1 VRGRWLGLAA
11 IVVALGA
18 GAVSGA
24 QSRPAAAEAPSGYVD
39 VQFDTGVSIQSLNA
53 DGSSPTLAQQGFR
66 TLAVPAGMTAEA
78 FVAELRQR
86 PDVLSAEPGLPV
98 RAAQVPNDPYYD
110 YDGINQAQY
119 LTQIGAPAAWD
130 LSTGSNQVIV
140 AVLDSG
146 ADLTHPDLAGR
157 LWENPVDYLGDGID
171 RDNNGY
177 PNDRYGYRFVD
188 LTAKNVAVCGYTATR
203 GPNVQDDMGSPGDP
217 RAHGTLVSGVIAA
230 AGNNGQGV
238 AGIAWNTRLMTV
250 KVLDCEGK
258 GWMANVAQGIE
269 YAVKNGARI
278 INISVASDGTITA
291 NESAVLRAA
300 LQMAQNAGV
309 IVVAAAGNE
318 ARTPDVGTRYPAA
331 YTDFPNLIGV
341 GASNNLNGNEWAT
354 YSNYG
359 PAVDFAAPGNR
370 IVSTTRSDL
379 GLTAPYAEVGPEG
392 GTSFSTALTTGMFA
406 LMMARNS
413 RLGAADYIQIA
424 RDAATPAAPAVHGQ
438 NWAGSGIINIGA
450 AVARVPMSI
459 DGAPLRDWRDVP
471 AGTLVEAIIDG
482 NTCGSTTSQSFG
494 FLGRYSIRV
503 RSKAE
508 QPNCG
513 QPGKTVQLYVGGVPA
528 VPTFAWAPPNADLG
542 LRDRDVSS
550 VSPPPGNLV
559 VQLLNGGWANI
570 AHLEPSGQLPG
581 AVAGLPTPWTS
592 IFKWDPVKAVLGS
605 NGAYRHFYRGL
616 PSYTSD
622 YPLISQ
628 YDAYWVDAPP
638 PNIASLNPYPPA
650 GRAVSL
656 QAGWNNFTY
665 TGTSRSVE
673 DALKSVGDRWV
684 QVLQYD
690 NATGQWLSHLPVST
704 THPRILNDFGG
715 LFTLKVYW
723 VLMKEDASLVMD

>member
-1 VRGRWLGLAA
+1 MRRRWLGLVA

-18 GAVSGA
+18 GAVSEV
-24 QSRPAAAEAPSGYVD
+24 QDHPAAAEAPSGYVD
-39 VQFDTGVSIQSLNA
+39 VQFDTGVTIQSLNA
-53 DGSSPTLAQQGFR
+53 DGTTPTLAQQGFQ
-66 TLAVPAGMTAEA
+66 TLPIPPGKTSGEFLDELRARPDILTAEA
-78 FVAELRQR
+78 ATRVH
-86 PDVLSAEPGLPV
+86 
-98 RAAQVPNDPYYD
+98 AAQLPNDPYYD
-110 YDGINQAQY
+110 YDGVNQAQY
-119 LTQIGAPAAWD
+119 LAQIGAPAAWD
-130 LSTGSNQVIV
+130 LSTGSSQVVV

-146 ADLTHPDLAGR
+146 IDLGHPDLGGR
-157 LWENPVDYLGDGID
+157 LWENPIDNLSDGID

-188 LTAKNVAVCGYTATR
+188 LTAKNIALCGYTATR
-203 GPNVQDDMGSPGDP
+203 GPNVQDDMGSTGDP
-217 RAHGTLVSGVIAA
+217 RAHGTLVSGIIAA

-238 AGIAWNTRLMTV
+238 AGVAWNTRLMTV

-278 INISVASDGTITA
+278 INISVASDGSITA
-291 NESAVLRAA
+291 NESSVLRAA

-318 ARTPDVGTRYPAA
+318 ARTGDVGTRYPAA

-379 GLTAPYAEVGPEG
+379 GLTAPYAEVGTEG
-392 GTSFSTALTTGMFA
+392 GTSFSTALTSGMFA
-406 LMMARNS
+406 LMMARNT
-413 RLGAADYIQIA
+413 RLSAADYIQIA
-424 RDAATPAAPAVHGQ
+424 RDAATPATPAAHGQ
-438 NWAGSGIINIGA
+438 NWAGAGIINIGA

-459 DGAPLRDWRDVP
+459 EGAPLKDWRDVP
-471 AGTLVEAIIDG
+471 AGTLIEAVIDG

-503 RSKAE
+503 KSTAD
-508 QPNCG
+508 QANCG
-513 QPGKTVQLYVGGVPA
+513 QPGKTVQLYVGGLPA
-528 VPTFAWAPPNADLG
+528 LPTFTWGAPNQDLG
-542 LRDRDVSS
+542 LRDKEVSS
-550 VSPPPGNLV
+550 VSPPPGSLV
-559 VQLLNGGWANI
+559 VQTLTGSWANI
-570 AHLEPSGQLPG
+570 AQLEPTGQLPG
-581 AVAGLPTPWTS
+581 AASGLPTPWTA
-592 IFKWDPVKAVLGS
+592 IFKWDAVKATLGN
-605 NGAYRHFYRGL
+605 NGAYRRFFRGL

-622 YPLISQ
+622 YPVITQ
-628 YDAYWVDAPP
+628 YDAYWVDAPA
-638 PNIASLNPYPPA
+638 PNVASPNPYPPA

-665 TGTSRSVE
+665 TGTSRSVD
-673 DALKSVGDRWV
+673 DALRSIGGQWL
-684 QVLQYD
+684 QVLEYD
-690 NATGQWLSHLPVST
+690 NASGQWRSHLPVT
-704 THPRILNDFGG
+704 ATHPRVLNDFGG

-723 VLMKEDASLVMD
+723 VLMKDDASLVMD